1 MSELYQFPPQQLP
14 AQDFPAQ
21 EGPFYRPT
29 LVQRLPQYV
38 PLPSPQQE
46 KLSFGR
52 LLWHLT
58 LLGLTAVTTTVMGA
72 LFLND
77 GKSPLLSGLIY
88 SFALLMILGAHEM
101 GHYIACRWYRV
112 AATLPFFLPS
122 PLPLFGTFGAVIK
135 IKSPI
140 PSRRALFDIGIAG
153 PLAGFVF
160 ALPVAFL
167 AHYFAKAGAPAVPDG
182 EVIIFNDPLLFIVLA
197 KLLHLPP
204 HIDGN
209 PLWFAAWLGTLMT
222 ALNLLPIGQLDGGHV
237 VYAVFGE
244 RGHRFVARAVYLG
257 VVALAV
263 YSYLRGGWMGWFVWV
278 VLLTIMMRFGH
289 PPLLDEEEPLGLARV
304 LVALIGLL
312 VFVLCF
318 MPFPITI

>member
-1 MSELYQFPPQQLP
+1 MSELYPYPQEP
-14 AQDFPAQ
+14 A
-21 EGPFYRPT
+21 PFYRPT
-29 LVQRLPQYV
+29 IVQRLPQYV
-38 PLPSPQQE
+38 PLPPPEPRE

-52 LLWHLT
+52 LLLHLI
-58 LLGLTAVTTTVMGA
+58 LLALTALTTTIMGA

-77 GKSPLLSGLIY
+77 GTSPLLSGLLY
-88 SFALLMILGAHEM
+88 SISLLMILGTHEM
-101 GHYIACRWYRV
+101 GHYIACRWYGV
-112 AATLPFFLPS
+112 EATLPFFLPS
-122 PLPLFGTFGAVIK
+122 PLPIFGTFGAVIK

-160 ALPVAFL
+160 ALPVAL
-167 AHYFAKAGAPAVPDG
+167 IGHYFAKPSVGAGEG
-182 EVIIFNDPLLFIVLA
+182 VITFNDPLLFKFII

-204 HIDGN
+204 SMDAN
-209 PLWFAAWLGTLMT
+209 PLWFAAWLGLLMT
-222 ALNLLPIGQLDGGHV
+222 SLNLLPIGQLDGGHV
-237 VYAVFGE
+237 IYALFG
-244 RGHRFVARAVYLG
+244 RTGHRVVARAVYLG

-263 YSYLRGGWMGWFVWV
+263 YSYISGGWLGWFVWV

-289 PPLLDEEEPLGLARV
+289 PPVLDEEEPLGFARV
-304 LVALIGLL
+304 LIAVIGLL

>member
-1 MSELYQFPPQQLP
+1 MSELYPFPQQP
-14 AQDFPAQ
+14 
-21 EGPFYRPT
+21 GPFYRPT
-29 LVQRLPQYV
+29 IVQRIPQYE
-38 PLPSPQQE
+38 PGLPPPE
-46 KLSFGR
+46 RLTFRR
-52 LLWHLT
+52 LLLHLF
-58 LLGLTAVTTTVMGA
+58 LLGLTALTTTIMGA

-77 GKSPLLSGLIY
+77 GSAPVLSGLMY

-101 GHYIACRWYRV
+101 GHYIACRWYGVR
-112 AATLPFFLPS
+112 ATLPFFIPS

-160 ALPVAFL
+160 ALPVAYV
-167 AHYFAKAGAPAVPDG
+167 AHYFAKASSSSTPG
-182 EVIIFNDPLLFIVLA
+182 EGVIVFNDPLLFKVLA

-204 HIDGN
+204 SIDGN
-209 PLWFAAWLGTLMT
+209 PLWFAAWLGLLMT

-237 VYAVFGE
+237 VYAVLGE
-244 RGHRFVARAVYLG
+244 RGHRWIARIVYLG

-263 YSYLRGGWMGWFVWV
+263 YSYLSGGWMGWFVWV
-278 VLLTIMMRFGH
+278 VILTLMMRFGH
-289 PPLLDEEEPLGLARV
+289 PPVLEEQEPVGLARV
-304 LVALIGLL
+304 LVAILGLL